1 MRKKVLLLLYLLPL
15 LHVYGGE
22 GMWLLNNLS
31 EQTKQLMKE
40 LGLEIPVSQIYSAD
54 QPCLENTIVSFGG
67 FCSGVVVSEDGLIF
81 TNHHCGFDAIQQHS
95 TVEHDYLKDGFVA
108 HNHKEELPNPD
119 LYVSFLVHTEDVT
132 QRILSA
138 VTDGMKEQERRVA
151 VDSMMMLIQDEYY
164 QKDSLLRY
172 VITPFYSGNE
182 FYLSVYKDYNDVR
195 LVFAPPSSVG
205 KFGWDTDNWVWPRHT
220 GDFSVFRIYA
230 DKNNEP
236 AEFSPENV
244 PYHPDYVAPISLQG
258 YEEGSYCMT
267 IGYPGTTERYLSSF
281 GVRERMEAD
290 NTAMIEIRTVKQAI
304 WKNAMESSDSIRIK
318 YASKYATS
326 SNYWKNSI
334 GMNKAITDL
343 HVIEKKQL
351 QESNLKYWIQEN
363 PDERNKYI
371 HVLTDLQLNYRN
383 RKDAMRALAFFRE
396 AFLNSSELISLALG
410 ILNFDF
416 DDSSENVDRNKKELE
431 SIYADFDPS
440 IDKEVF
446 VAMLKAYKN
455 EVNETYLPEI
465 YSEIKKDYN
474 NDYRKYADNLFSHS
488 ELTTPKGFQR
498 LLERD
503 STFVLFEDPAAQLA
517 LDLLVKYFD
526 LNQLVESSSM
536 VIEQG
541 ERLLNVAIREMDE
554 ERNFYPDANS
564 TMRMSFG
571 VVGGYSP
578 KNAVQFKYFTTTK
591 GIIEK
596 IREYKGDP
604 DFYVEPALQDLLEK
618 KDFGRYADSTGEMN
632 VCFISDNDITG
643 GNSGSGMFNGKGE
656 LMGLAFDGNWE
667 AMSGDIIF
675 EPKLQR
681 CIGVDIR
688 YVLYIIEKYGKASHL
703 IQELQLR

>member
-40 LGLEIPVSQIYSAD
+40 LGLEIPVSQIYSTD
-54 QPCLENTIVSFGG
+54 QPCLENAIVSFGG

-108 HNHKEELPNPD
+108 HTHKEELPNPY

-230 DKNNEP
+230 NKNNEP

-258 YEEGSYCMT
+258 YKEGSYCMT

-304 WKNAMESSDSIRIK
+304 WKNAMENSDSIRIK
-318 YASKYATS
+318 YAYKYATS

-343 HVIEKKQL
+343 HVIEKKRL

-371 HVLTDLQLNYRN
+371 HVLTDLKLNYRN

-416 DDSSENVDRNKKELE
+416 DDSSENIDRNKKELE

-455 EVNETYLPEI
+455 EVDETYLPEI

-474 NDYRKYADNLFSHS
+474 NDYRKYADYLFSHS

-596 IREYKGDP
+596 IREYRGDP

-618 KDFGRYADSTGEMN
+618 KDFGKYADSTGEMN

-667 AMSGDIIF
+667 TMSGDIIF

>member
-40 LGLEIPVSQIYSAD
+40 LGLEIPVSQIYSTD
-54 QPCLENTIVSFGG
+54 QPCLENAIVSFGG

-108 HNHKEELPNPD
+108 HTHKEELPNPD

-151 VDSMMMLIQDEYY
+151 VDSMRMLIQDEYY

-230 DKNNEP
+230 NKNNEP

-258 YEEGSYCMT
+258 YKEGSYCMT

-304 WKNAMESSDSIRIK
+304 WKNAMENSDSIRIK

-343 HVIEKKQL
+343 HVIEKKRL

-371 HVLTDLQLNYRN
+371 HVLTDLKLNYRN

-416 DDSSENVDRNKKELE
+416 DDSSENIDRNKKELE

-455 EVNETYLPEI
+455 EVDETYLPEI

-474 NDYRKYADNLFSHS
+474 NDYRKYADYLFSHS

-596 IREYKGDP
+596 IREYRGDP

-618 KDFGRYADSTGEMN
+618 KDFGKYADSTGEMN

>member
-54 QPCLENTIVSFGG
+54 QPCLENAIVSFGG

-643 GNSGSGMFNGKGE
+643 GYSGSGMFNGKGE